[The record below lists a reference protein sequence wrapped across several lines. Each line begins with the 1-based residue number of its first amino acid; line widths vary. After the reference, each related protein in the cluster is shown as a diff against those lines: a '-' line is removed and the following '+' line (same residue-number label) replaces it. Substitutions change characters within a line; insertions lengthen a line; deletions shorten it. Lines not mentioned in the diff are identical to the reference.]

1 MPTESSNSSVPG
13 NITYIAGR
21 TPPGFNNQGNETRR
35 YFNAK
40 NQIFILQYSFRK
52 LLSNID

>member
-13 NITYIAGR
+13 NITYIAVR

-52 LLSNID
+52 RLSNID